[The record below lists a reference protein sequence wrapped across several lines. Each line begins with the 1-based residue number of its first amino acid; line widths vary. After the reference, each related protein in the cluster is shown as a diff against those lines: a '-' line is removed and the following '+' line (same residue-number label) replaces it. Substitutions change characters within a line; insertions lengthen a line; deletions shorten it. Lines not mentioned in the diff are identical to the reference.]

1 MISGSLKKSAIKWK
15 QQNHENEQKLRNFL
29 ESNVDNAALRVR
41 FTCMKDYINNS
52 DFKQIQ
58 WYTSIFYNNRNNTTL
73 KAVDS
78 KK

>member
-1 MISGSLKKSAIKWK
+1 MISGSLKKLAIKWK